1 MKELLLSTMWKI
13 PCFATKISTLPQEL
27 SLVSDKLIDMA
38 SVHLKR
44 NLTDDL
50 DDAVIDGKPLDI
62 DKERDLER
70 ESGLSYCISCD
81 WINNLSYIVES

>member
-1 MKELLLSTMWKI
+1 M
-13 PCFATKISTLPQEL
+13 
-27 SLVSDKLIDMA
+27 SDKLIDMA

-50 DDAVIDGKPLDI
+50 DDAVIDGKLLDI

-70 ESGLSYCISCD
+70 ESGLSLHFLRLNQQLKLYC
-81 WINNLSYIVES
+81 

>member
-1 MKELLLSTMWKI
+1 M
-13 PCFATKISTLPQEL
+13 
-27 SLVSDKLIDMA
+27 SDKLIDMA

-81 WINNLSYIVES
+81 